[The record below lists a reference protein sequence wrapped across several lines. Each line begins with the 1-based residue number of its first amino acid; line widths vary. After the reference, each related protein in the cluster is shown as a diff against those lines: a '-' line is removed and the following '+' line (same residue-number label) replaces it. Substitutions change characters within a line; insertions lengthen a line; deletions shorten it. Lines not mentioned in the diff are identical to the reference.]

1 MVSRKMT
8 RLLDCCLFSLD
19 MDFCPEVQP
28 AQKRKIKF
36 NCTVDESNI
45 WKFSSSSTHASWA
58 LVDLFILILLTANF
72 LALNKLKLKNYY
84 LLE

>member
-58 LVDLFILILLTANF
+58 LVDLFILRGDF
-72 LALNKLKLKNYY
+72 LQTRVFFWKIAQN
-84 LLE
+84 